1 MIAIKDAAKLLPK
14 VGDIRKEKMT
24 LTDTIVS
31 IPAQRCV
38 VVEVN
43 EERLWYRVR
52 FDSTGTCECYKWPVR
67 RRAAEEESNATP

>member
-14 VGDIRKEKMT
+14 VGDIRKERMT
-24 LTDTIVS
+24 LGELVITV
-31 IPAQRCV
+31 PMQRCV

-52 FDSTGTCECYKWPVR
+52 YDSGICECFKWPVR
-67 RRAAEEESNATP
+67 VRGGQNV